1 MGAVM
6 IHLTIIIPTRNRLPS
21 LSRLFVSL
29 SLSLSKITAPVE
41 IIVVNNGE
49 VRNSAEILELART
62 ANLKIE
68 VLSPTPGKSWG
79 LNEGLKRAQGKI
91 ICSLDDDVVVHPAW
105 AEKLLEAHAS
115 TGFDAIQGR
124 IFPGVD
130 PEGQPADPER
140 LREYNIPMV
149 DYGEEVCEI
158 QGLTGT
164 NMSFKREVFEK
175 VGFFD
180 TRLGPG
186 ASGFSEDTEYSMRI
200 RKAGLTIGYAPNP
213 IVYHELDP
221 QRYGRDYSRGVQYR
235 KGLSRSI
242 YRRDS
247 IVFNVFPNLVAN
259 CLRFCLYRALGM
271 SQKAYKTEGRIL
283 KYWGYLRGR
292 VKGREGKKSSAL

>member
-1 MGAVM
+1 M

-41 IIVVNNGE
+41 IIVVNNGD
-49 VRNSAEILELART
+49 VRNSAEILELALT

-79 LNEGLKRAQGKI
+79 LNEGLKKAQGKI
-91 ICSLDDDVVVHPAW
+91 ICPLDDDVVVDPAW
-105 AEKLLEAHAS
+105 AEKVLEAHAS
-115 TGFDAIQGR
+115 TEFDAIQGR

-140 LREYNIPMV
+140 LREYNIPVV
-149 DYGEEVCEI
+149 DYGEAICEI
-158 QGLTGT
+158 PGLTGT
-164 NMSFKREVFEK
+164 NMSFKREVYEK

-200 RKAGLTIGYAPNP
+200 RKAGLRIGYSPYP

-221 QRYGRDYSRGVQYR
+221 QRYGRDYNRGVQYR

-247 IVFNVFPNLVAN
+247 IVFNVLPNLVAN
-259 CLRFCLYRALGM
+259 CIRYCLYRALGM
-271 SQKAYKTEGRIL
+271 RQKAYKTEGRIL
-283 KYWGYLRGR
+283 KYWGYLMGR
-292 VKGREGKKSSAL
+292 VKGREGNKASAL